1 MTYSKCYAIIYIKII
16 PNKDK
21 RTTVYDITVENDTW
35 IIRRKVKIMKI
46 ANNITVTD
54 ADCYEYEI
62 SIEELKKSN
71 INKTTVT
78 DADCYEYE
86 TEIS

>member
-1 MTYSKCYAIIYIKII
+1 
-16 PNKDK
+16 
-21 RTTVYDITVENDTW
+21 
-35 IIRRKVKIMKI
+35 MKI
-46 ANNITVTD
+46 VNNITVTD
-54 ADCYEYEI
+54 SDCYEYEI

>member
-1 MTYSKCYAIIYIKII
+1 
-16 PNKDK
+16 
-21 RTTVYDITVENDTW
+21 
-35 IIRRKVKIMKI
+35 MKI
-46 ANNITVTD
+46 VNNNITVSD
-54 ADCYEYEI
+54 SDCYEYEI

-71 INKTTVT
+71 TNKTTVT

>member
-1 MTYSKCYAIIYIKII
+1 
-16 PNKDK
+16 
-21 RTTVYDITVENDTW
+21 
-35 IIRRKVKIMKI
+35 VKIMKI

-54 ADCYEYEI
+54 SDCYEYEI

-71 INKTTVT
+71 TNKTTVT